1 LPIEVKKQ
9 ERENSQNVIRRFSR
23 AVRQSGVLRRARD
36 NRFRKRPKSALAKKK
51 AAIRKDKRKKE
62 YQKRQK
68 MEKSQ

>member
-1 LPIEVKKQ
+1 MPIEVKKQ